1 MEDTIKKA
9 YLLGLG
15 AAALT
20 IEATD
25 KLVKELV
32 AQGKLDSKDG
42 KVLVNKVI
50 EESKRESEKI
60 QKQLDKQVR
69 DALTR
74 LDVVTRKELKELEAE
89 IHKLASGRPTAAT
102 KRPTKARHPPHHSAK
117 KAKKR

>member
-89 IHKLASGRPTAAT
+89 IHKLASGGTTRA
-102 KRPTKARHPPHHSAK
+102 KKSKVHHHGAK